1 MDNVDK
7 IKEEISK
14 WEKEVI
20 SLKEKAIKATGD
32 AKAKIEAQIK
42 DLKSKIAKAKWEKL
56 QSQGKGILDKGKD
69 ILVSLRNKVSSY
81 ILITIRPFI

>member
-14 WEKEVI
+14 WEKEII

-32 AKAKIEAQIK
+32 AKVKIEAQIK
-42 DLKSKIAKAKWEKL
+42 DLKSKIAKAK
-56 QSQGKGILDKGKD
+56 
-69 ILVSLRNKVSSY
+69 
-81 ILITIRPFI
+81 